1 MTNPNLPPSD
11 EVKHEEITDALVNA
25 DWEPRFSSEAD
36 RYRKLGKYLET
47 EQDPDLIIEIAEAR
61 GESLVRVLS
70 SGAMSL
76 NRRDV
81 LAEREAFE
89 AEFGDR

>member
-11 EVKHEEITDALVNA
+11 EVRHEEITDAVISV
-25 DWEPRFSSEAD
+25 DWESRFSGKAD
-36 RYRKLGKYLET
+36 RYRKLGTYLEN
-47 EQDPDLIIEIAEAR
+47 EQDPDSIIEITEAR
-61 GESLVRVLS
+61 GESLVGVLG
-70 SGAMSL
+70 SGALSL

-89 AEFGDR
+89 AEFGEQ